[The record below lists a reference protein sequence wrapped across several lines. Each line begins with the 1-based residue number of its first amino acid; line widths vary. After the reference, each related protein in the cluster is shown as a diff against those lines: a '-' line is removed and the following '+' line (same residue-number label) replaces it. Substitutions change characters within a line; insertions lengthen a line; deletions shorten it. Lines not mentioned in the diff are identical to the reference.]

1 MKGEVAEKLVL
12 TFYKLPQTVSKKEWK
27 RAIAARKK
35 GTATKEQKEMLD
47 NGHWKA

>member
-1 MKGEVAEKLVL
+1 MIGHN
-12 TFYKLPQTVSKKEWK
+12 QWVSKKEWK
-27 RAIAARKK
+27 RAIDARKK